1 MKYIK
6 TFEKLNP
13 PSNILNRYK
22 EASIIEV
29 IKNTVD
35 SISFVDDYNI
45 STDCLFVI
53 ELALI
58 TQEDY
63 IENIYYHL
71 KYGMDQDPSDEMY
84 AVTLFDFTEIYNKL
98 LKKAPETILNYI
110 MEQPELYGKYK
121 KYIDA
126 CDLDIPDWI
135 ITANKYNL

>member
-1 MKYIK
+1 LLTI
-6 TFEKLNP
+6 
-13 PSNILNRYK
+13 
-22 EASIIEV
+22 
-29 IKNTVD
+29 
-35 SISFVDDYNI
+35 I

-58 TQEDY
+58 TQKDY

-84 AVTLFDFTEIYNKL
+84 NVTLFDFTEIYNKL